1 MNLIVLKHTQL
12 DAYFTTQHVEH
23 AKWIIEHTSMEYDDP
38 PKKWDAYSYL
48 VVFYFK
54 EPLGVSY
61 FQFKSIEDVKHL
73 ANLHN
78 LSILSLAG
86 NPFLSAL
93 NYVTFIKMLIPSLL
107 ILDSKDANQSIVS
120 TNVYPH

>member
-1 MNLIVLKHTQL
+1 MEKTMNLIVLKHTQL

-61 FQFKSIEDVKHL
+61 FQFKSIEDVNTL
-73 ANLHN
+73 C
-78 LSILSLAG
+78 SLMGIKAKMPIDLRDSMIYDIG
-86 NPFLSAL
+86 QIDGIRIAL
-93 NYVTFIKMLIPSLL
+93 FY
-107 ILDSKDANQSIVS
+107 S
-120 TNVYPH
+120 TK